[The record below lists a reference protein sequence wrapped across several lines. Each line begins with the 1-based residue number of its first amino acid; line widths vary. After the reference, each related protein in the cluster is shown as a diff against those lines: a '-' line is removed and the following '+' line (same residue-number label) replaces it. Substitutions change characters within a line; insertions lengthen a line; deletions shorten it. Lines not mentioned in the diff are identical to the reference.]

1 MDRELLAEECLEI
14 ERSGGDVLGHL
25 ADVGCV
31 SPWGTWFRLQKE
43 QLGRSID
50 KITDGKGI
58 FNMKGKS
65 MRLFA
70 TRHEMM
76 DACLVELDAGR
87 SPMPMLA
94 ARGYARPDQSWRSIR
109 KWAEANEPEEAKR
122 MPQDLRKWL
131 KEKRE
136 EKETM
141 KQTDLLPDDEEYA
154 DETEMKVEPE
164 ATVRPAKCGGMTV
177 RCLEGQCGTYFWD
190 PDHSVIDFDNGSD
203 CLSLSPA
210 SWRLLIDELTKA
222 ANLMGVTV

>member
-25 ADVGCV
+25 AAVGCV

-87 SPMPMLA
+87 SPIPMLA
-94 ARGYARPDQSWRSIR
+94 ERGYARPDQTWRSIR
-109 KWAEANEPEEAKR
+109 KWAEANEPEDAKR

-136 EKETM
+136 EKEM
-141 KQTDLLPDDEEYA
+141 KQTDLLPEE
-154 DETEMKVEPE
+154 ETIVKAEPE
-164 ATVRPAKCGGMTV
+164 PAKCGGMTV
-177 RCLEGQCGTYFWD
+177 RCLQGQCGTYFWD

-203 CLSLSPA
+203 CLSLSPE

-222 ANLMGVTV
+222 AALMGVTI